1 MKEYSVIYN
10 QRYFAIVED
19 KVVDIISR
27 ISRSNRVHW
36 LDDSDVWDDVIEN
49 YQDCNMQY
57 VVLDEDDFEMISDYF
72 G

>member
-19 KVVDIISR
+19 KVADIISR
-27 ISRSNRVHW
+27 ISRSNRVYR
-36 LDDSDVWDDVIEN
+36 LDDSDVWDDLIEN

-72 G
+72 R

>member
-1 MKEYSVIYN
+1 MREYSVIYN

-19 KVVDIISR
+19 KVADIISR
-27 ISRSNRVHW
+27 ISRSNRVYR

>member
-1 MKEYSVIYN
+1 LKEYSVIYN

-27 ISRSNRVHW
+27 ISRSNRVHR

-49 YQDCNMQY
+49 YQDRNMQY
-57 VVLDEDDFEMISDYF
+57 VVLDEDDSEMICDYF

>member
-19 KVVDIISR
+19 KVADIISR
-27 ISRSNRVHW
+27 ISRSNRVYR

>member
-27 ISRSNRVHW
+27 ISRLNRVHR

-49 YQDCNMQY
+49 YQDRNMQY
-57 VVLDEDDFEMISDYF
+57 VVLDEDDSEMICDYF

>member
-27 ISRSNRVHW
+27 ISRSNRVHR

-49 YQDCNMQY
+49 YQDRNMQY
-57 VVLDEDDFEMISDYF
+57 VVLDEDDSEMICDYF

>member
-19 KVVDIISR
+19 KVADIISR
-27 ISRSNRVHW
+27 ISRSNRVHR

-57 VVLDEDDFEMISDYF
+57 VVLDEDDSEMICDYF

>member
-10 QRYFAIVED
+10 QRYFVIVED

-27 ISRSNRVHW
+27 ISRSNRVHR

-49 YQDCNMQY
+49 YQDRNMQY
-57 VVLDEDDFEMISDYF
+57 VVLDEDDSEMICDYF

>member
-19 KVVDIISR
+19 KVADIISR
-27 ISRSNRVHW
+27 ISRSNRVDR
-36 LDDSDVWDDVIEN
+36 LDDSDVWDDLIEN

>member
-1 MKEYSVIYN
+1 MIYN

-19 KVVDIISR
+19 KVADIISR
-27 ISRSNRVHW
+27 ISRSNRVYR

>member
-19 KVVDIISR
+19 KVADIISR
-27 ISRSNRVHW
+27 ISRSNRVYC

-49 YQDCNMQY
+49 YQDRNMQY
-57 VVLDEDDFEMISDYF
+57 VVLDEDDSEMICDYF

>member
-19 KVVDIISR
+19 KVADIISR
-27 ISRSNRVHW
+27 ISQLNRVYC
-36 LDDSDVWDDVIEN
+36 LDDSDVWDDVIDN
-49 YQDCNMQY
+49 YQDRNMQY
-57 VVLDEDDFEMISDYF
+57 VVLDEDYSEMICDYF

>member
-1 MKEYSVIYN
+1 M
-10 QRYFAIVED
+10 IVED

>member
-19 KVVDIISR
+19 KVADIISR
-27 ISRSNRVHW
+27 ISRSNRVYR
-36 LDDSDVWDDVIEN
+36 LDDSDVWDDLIEN